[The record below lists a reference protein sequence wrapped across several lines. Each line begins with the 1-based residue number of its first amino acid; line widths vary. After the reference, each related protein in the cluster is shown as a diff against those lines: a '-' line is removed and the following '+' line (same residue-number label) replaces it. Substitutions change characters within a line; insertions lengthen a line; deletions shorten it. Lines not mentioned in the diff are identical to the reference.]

1 MTGSGHLF
9 FRFFFCTKNAK
20 GNKPPFWRRAIH
32 TDTSTQMQ
40 AVVRQWPHRC
50 QWSPPCPQCSSHAS
64 GRQPPLLP
72 NDRQAPG
79 RSCKTEFP
87 PPRCHDDPPFLVTPA
102 HNPTQKPKN
111 ATNRGGGFFFSV
123 KDCFTCLSLLS
134 YSFFK
139 LLSLH
144 LRSFYAGMWHPNP
157 LSHRGRRGSICHS
170 CLLLSRWLLQT
181 HPLVCRQL
189 LIEPIAPTSPLP
201 SPTADALSSC
211 LSHSFKVLLRW
222 DPGQKM
228 KYVEATTSP
237 TTSKAKCICTKRYLP
252 CLRPMN
258 AHMQMPS
265 NNVPPNHRKTTEKT
279 HSDSTQ
285 TRPYLHMKDTQQ
297 RSATQHRVHACTDMH
312 MRICTG
318 EAIIVTGMGGSC
330 PHMPG
335 TR

>member
-1 MTGSGHLF
+1 
-9 FRFFFCTKNAK
+9 
-20 GNKPPFWRRAIH
+20 
-32 TDTSTQMQ
+32 MQ

-134 YSFFK
+134 YSFSK

-170 CLLLSRWLLQT
+170 GFFCHGGGFR
-181 HPLVCRQL
+181 P
-189 LIEPIAPTSPLP
+189 
-201 SPTADALSSC
+201 ALWCVGNS
-211 LSHSFKVLLRW
+211 
-222 DPGQKM
+222 
-228 KYVEATTSP
+228 
-237 TTSKAKCICTKRYLP
+237 
-252 CLRPMN
+252 
-258 AHMQMPS
+258 
-265 NNVPPNHRKTTEKT
+265 
-279 HSDSTQ
+279 
-285 TRPYLHMKDTQQ
+285 
-297 RSATQHRVHACTDMH
+297 
-312 MRICTG
+312 
-318 EAIIVTGMGGSC
+318 
-330 PHMPG
+330 
-335 TR
+335 